1 MKFTLDL
8 KDFIEAIKGSKPK
21 TSAYDTTAVVK
32 RIEGNIAWVHIPGGI
47 DETPVKLTIHAK
59 KGDTVQV
66 RVSGGSAFLVGNSS
80 APPTDDTKANQ
91 AVVRSENAELMA
103 IQAKELA
110 EDAAARNAAMA
121 QEFASAVV
129 TINSDLED
137 LQSQVDGNITSWF
150 YAFAPTTSN
159 APASDW
165 TTTDEKNNHLGDLF
179 YDTTTGY
186 AYRWMLSGTTY
197 SWSRITDT
205 DVSTAL
211 ANAQAAQDTAD
222 GKRRVF
228 ITTPTPPYDVGDLWC
243 VGATGDILTCTT
255 AKTDSQSYSSSDW
268 SKLNKYTDDS
278 ALNTF
283 LSGTYASDKTNL
295 QDQID
300 GKAETWY
307 QSADPSTAW
316 TTAALKAQHEGD
328 LWYKT
333 TDDTTWYYNGT
344 TWVQQ
349 NIPTSVFDKID
360 GKAQIFTSQP
370 TTPYSVGDLWFNSST
385 SDIMTCINARSSGNY
400 TASDWEK
407 RNKYTDDTVANA
419 ANTLATNTNQYFWFE
434 STGSDTGAH
443 ISETPQ
449 DDWNDSE
456 NQNYHTGANLLARS
470 NGIALRNGL
479 TELATFGASLV
490 ELGKNSLSS
499 IIKMCGGRGEIS
511 IANDTYSSFT
521 IESKEHTNAGVT
533 DSSIYL
539 HADAPS
545 IPWNYQP
552 SIYLSARKY
561 ESSSTPEDG
570 LINLTANRINAGGY
584 FCPAYLVFGDAEDY
598 VYGITS
604 FAGFFKGRA
613 NSDIDGNGTNLTD
626 ANDAPYN
633 SAIRIGSA
641 ATANNISH
649 LAEKKMSKL
658 ITFGGSANRLCQI
671 QWLDDD
677 TNSMYVRNNK
687 TGSWT
692 EWMQINLSDRITSWA
707 NNLSVVSN
715 QATIRQGGYYSEG
728 KHVYVQMQIRVSSS
742 LAADT
747 TLSEFITG
755 FPTPKDTLVVLSIAT
770 GGGAYGFASITA
782 DGKMNIRLNK
792 QTGTSTNIYITGS
805 YTSA

>member
-1 MKFTLDL
+1 MKFALDL
-8 KDFIEAIKGSKPK
+8 KNFIEAIKESKPK

-32 RIEGNIAWVHIPGGI
+32 RIEGNTAWVHIPGGV
-47 DETPVKLTIHAK
+47 DETPVKLTINAK

-66 RVSGGSAFLVGNSS
+66 RVSNGTAFLVGNSS

-91 AVVRSENAELMA
+91 AVVRSENAEMTA
-103 IQAKELA
+103 IEAKELA
-110 EDAAARNAAMA
+110 EAAAAKNAAMA
-121 QEFASAVV
+121 QEFTSAVV

-137 LQSQVDGNITSWF
+137 LQNQVDGNITSWF
-150 YAFAPTTSN
+150 YAYAPTASN

-165 TTTDEKNNHLGDLF
+165 TTTEEKNNHLGDLF

-186 AYRWMLSGTTY
+186 AYRWMLDGTTY

-205 DVSTAL
+205 DVTAAL

-243 VGATGDILTCTT
+243 VGTTGDILTCTT
-255 AKTDSQSYSSSDW
+255 AKTASQSYAYSDW

-370 TTPYSVGDLWFNSST
+370 TTPYSVGDLWFDSST

-400 TASDWEK
+400 TASDWQK
-407 RNKYTDDTVANA
+407 RNKYTDDTVVNA
-419 ANTLATNTNQYFWFE
+419 LNQYFWFE
-434 STGSDTGAH
+434 SSGAEAGAH
-443 ISETPQ
+443 ISEVPQ
-449 DDWNDSE
+449 EEWSDSTHE
-456 NQNYHTGANLLARS
+456 NYHSGGNLWANSDGVSVRD
-470 NGIALRNGL
+470 G
-479 TELATFGASLV
+479 TTVLATFGAEEITLGNNANVSVISMLN
-490 ELGKNSLSS
+490 ELLKIHVNTVGAGILSDVDS
-499 IIKMCGGRGEIS
+499 DHQNYSYLTLGAKHTYLDPYDENDNISGQAWIALWAQGEM
-511 IANDTYSSFT
+511 T
-521 IESKEHTNAGVT
+521 
-533 DSSIYL
+533 
-539 HADAPS
+539 
-545 IPWNYQP
+545 
-552 SIYLSARKY
+552 
-561 ESSSTPEDG
+561 
-570 LINLTANRINAGGY
+570 RINIVASLIDLTGRTPGIFQHIDASGYDDADDVPAGTSLYIGADNTAASWSNL
-584 FCPAYLVFGDAEDY
+584 PVGTAGHLLTFGDAYDERRVQFY
-598 VYGITS
+598 IT
-604 FAGFFKGRA
+604 R
-613 NSDIDGNGTNLTD
+613 NN
-626 ANDAPYN
+626 AND
-633 SAIRIGSA
+633 
-641 ATANNISH
+641 
-649 LAEKKMSKL
+649 
-658 ITFGGSANRLCQI
+658 F
-671 QWLDDD
+671 
-677 TNSMYVRNNK
+677 YVRNNK
-687 TGSWT
+687 TG
-692 EWMQINLSDRITSWA
+692 EWSDWRQITVQKTTTSWA
-707 NNLSVVSN
+707 NDLSVVSN
-715 QATIRQGGYYSEG
+715 KATIREGGYYTEG
-728 KHVYVQMQIRVSSS
+728 KHVYVQMQIRVTSS

-770 GGGAYGFASITA
+770 GGGAYGFAAITA